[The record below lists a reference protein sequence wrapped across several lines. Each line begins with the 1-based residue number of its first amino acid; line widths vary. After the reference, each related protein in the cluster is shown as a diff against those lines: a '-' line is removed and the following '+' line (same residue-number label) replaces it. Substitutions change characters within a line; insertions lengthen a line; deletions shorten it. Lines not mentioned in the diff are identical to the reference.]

1 MATIQAPA
9 PAPVPVGEWK
19 EYRIAV
25 LGQLKTQNT
34 KLDLLT
40 EKVTDLQVELA
51 SIKTKMALLVG
62 GGSIG
67 GGGLVVLLAQLFK
80 TLGQ

>member
-1 MATIQAPA
+1 MDSTQNPT
-9 PAPVPVGEWK
+9 PTGEWN
-19 EYRIAV
+19 EYRIAI
-25 LGQLKTQNT
+25 LAQLKTQDL

-40 EKVTDLQVELA
+40 EKVTDLQVELS